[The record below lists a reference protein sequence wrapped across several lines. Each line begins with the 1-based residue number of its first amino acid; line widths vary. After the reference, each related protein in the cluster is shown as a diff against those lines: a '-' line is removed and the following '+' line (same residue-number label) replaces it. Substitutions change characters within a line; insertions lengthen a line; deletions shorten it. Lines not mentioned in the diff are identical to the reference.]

1 MIQGLYPMKLTKED
15 KILIAQ
21 ILKTATI
28 IGVAIACYHEKKH
41 LGSEIMAFIAKE
53 LENVP

>member
-1 MIQGLYPMKLTKED
+1 MKLTKED

-53 LENVP
+53 LENIP